1 MIFCSCL
8 PSEWGTIQMARSKV
22 RHFIKN
28 KKIESLTN
36 SDFLIPLSL
45 QPNVVDPRYF
55 KLWIMM
61 DQIIKVW
68 NIKGLRHLVLDI

>member
-28 KKIESLTN
+28 KDIESLPN
-36 SDFLIPLSL
+36 SDFLNPLSL

-55 KLWIMM
+55 KL
-61 DQIIKVW
+61 
-68 NIKGLRHLVLDI
+68 